1 MKLFKEVIKNNVKM
15 ILFYVVI
22 GVVINFLSLYSVT
35 YYQKIL
41 DEFQFGRLCGAPLV
55 VYGILLI
62 ISTILGYVEN
72 YPEQQVKNK
81 LYLDFKLCS
90 LKKMKS
96 IDYLEYL
103 NIGTGKLTQRIE
115 EGSLALRDVLID
127 FWLKLVRYLIP
138 TALFSLIFI
147 FRVKKELV
155 LFVFLGYVIVVIV
168 SNLILKKLYLL
179 KEKILFNQ
187 EFFNKRLVRGFMEL
201 VVFRTNKK
209 YDMEIEVARDGIRNI
224 VDGKTKIKLVHEVF
238 FTAFELIVSIL
249 KILVLWYAV
258 KDGSLS
264 VGAVVTVISLLGK
277 AYEPIAIFNVE
288 YVDYKLNLV
297 TVKKYLEFLDLKD
310 DDNLEFGKIVNKVS
324 GRIEFR
330 NVCYGYQDSSKKIIN
345 DLSFIVKNNSKVA
358 FVGESGSGKS
368 TIIKLL
374 MGLLKY
380 ESGNV
385 LIGKSELSSLN
396 LNSFYDYVS
405 YVSQEVPIFDGTLRE
420 NLVFDKKVADEEII
434 RVLKLVCLDNFFE
447 KLEFGLDS
455 ELGEK
460 GVRMSGGERQRV
472 ALARLFFDDSSI
484 VVLDEATSALDNVT
498 EMKVMKNLLEK
509 LKNKTIVVVAHRLE
523 TIKDV
528 DEIFVVNEGKIVEN
542 GTYLELMNQPSYFKK
557 LYKAIK

>member
-1 MKLFKEVIKNNVKM
+1 MKLFKEVLKSNLKM

-22 GVVINFLSLYSVT
+22 GIVINFLSLYSVT

-41 DEFQFGRLCGAPLV
+41 DDFQFGRLCGFPLV
-55 VYGILLI
+55 VYGILLV

-103 NIGTGKLTQRIE
+103 KIGTGKLTQRIE
-115 EGSLALRDVLID
+115 DGALASRDVLID

-147 FRVKKELV
+147 FRVKRELV

-187 EFFNKRLVRGFMEL
+187 EFLNKHLVRGFMEL

-209 YDMEIEVARDGIRNI
+209 YDMEIEVTKEGIKNI

-238 FTAFELIVSIL
+238 FTVFALIVSIL
-249 KILVLWYAV
+249 KVLVLWYAV

-264 VGAVVTVISLLGK
+264 VGAVVTVLSLLGK

-297 TVKKYLEFLDLKD
+297 TVKKYLDFLDLKD
-310 DDNLEFGKIVNKVS
+310 DEKLLFGKNLKNVN

-330 NVCYGYQDSSKKIIN
+330 NVSYCYQESSKKIIN
-345 DLSFIVKNNSKVA
+345 DLSFVV
-358 FVGESGSGKS
+358 
-368 TIIKLL
+368 
-374 MGLLKY
+374 
-380 ESGNV
+380 
-385 LIGKSELSSLN
+385 
-396 LNSFYDYVS
+396 
-405 YVSQEVPIFDGTLRE
+405 
-420 NLVFDKKVADEEII
+420 
-434 RVLKLVCLDNFFE
+434 E
-447 KLEFGLDS
+447 K
-455 ELGEK
+455 
-460 GVRMSGGERQRV
+460 
-472 ALARLFFDDSSI
+472 
-484 VVLDEATSALDNVT
+484 
-498 EMKVMKNLLEK
+498 
-509 LKNKTIVVVAHRLE
+509 
-523 TIKDV
+523 
-528 DEIFVVNEGKIVEN
+528 
-542 GTYLELMNQPSYFKK
+542 
-557 LYKAIK
+557 